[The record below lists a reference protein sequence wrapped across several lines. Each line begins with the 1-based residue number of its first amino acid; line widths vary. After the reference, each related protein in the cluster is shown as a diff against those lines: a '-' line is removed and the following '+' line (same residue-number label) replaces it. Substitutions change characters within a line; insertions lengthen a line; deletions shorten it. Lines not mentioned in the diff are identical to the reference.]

1 MSVLFAVLAVVVLS
15 VVVCAVM
22 HFVCPRV
29 AVVDVVWDVVG
40 VVAFMLAMMRF
51 GHAGLQVAAMCAG
64 VGVGVWVTVRHLVHH
79 GDKMSAVC
87 RLGGMLVSAAL
98 VWLAVK
104 NGVHVG

>member
-1 MSVLFAVLAVVVLS
+1 MSGLFVLLAVVVLTLLG
-15 VVVCAVM
+15 CLVM

-29 AVVDVVWDVVG
+29 AAWDVFWDVVG
-40 VVAFMLAMMRF
+40 VVGFMWALMSL
-51 GHAGLQVAAMCAG
+51 GHVSLQVAAMCAG

-104 NGVHVG
+104 NGLVV